1 MKDKEQKR
9 GRLYILFARGYI
21 GFTLALLLITGSTFY
36 ISELYFDALLRVP
49 DVDQMCIRDSLYF
62 RKKISPFS

>member
-49 DVDQMCIRDSLYF
+49 DVDRLIEFAETRCV
-62 RKKISPFS
+62 